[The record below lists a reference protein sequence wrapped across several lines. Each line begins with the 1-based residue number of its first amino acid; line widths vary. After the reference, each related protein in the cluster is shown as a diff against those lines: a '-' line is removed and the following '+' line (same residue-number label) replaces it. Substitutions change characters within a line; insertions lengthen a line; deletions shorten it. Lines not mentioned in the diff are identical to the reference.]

1 MGRRKAAI
9 LAMILGFTF
18 LNAEQVEI
26 TSNDFFADEN
36 KQISEFVGNV
46 NIKKG
51 SYDELKANKVIVHF
65 DKKRQPVKYV
75 ATGNTR
81 AKIFMKDK
89 HYDGKGD
96 TLTYEP
102 AKQTY
107 TVTGNGY
114 LHEVETDKNVYGD
127 KIVVNQK
134 DSTYSVNSDEKKPV
148 KFILQIEDKSK

>member
-1 MGRRKAAI
+1 R
-9 LAMILGFTF
+9 
-18 LNAEQVEI
+18 V
-26 TSNDFFADEN
+26 
-36 KQISEFVGNV
+36 VGNV
-46 NIKKG
+46 NNKQG
-51 SYDELKANKVIVHF
+51 SYYELKAKEGVVQLE
-65 DKKRQPVKYV
+65 KKRQPVKYV
-75 ATGNTR
+75 ATGNAR

-102 AKQTY
+102 AKQIY

-134 DSTYSVNSDEKKPV
+134 DGTYSVNSDEKKPV
-148 KFILQIEDKSK
+148 KFIFQIEDKAK